1 MALGLGGAPMALG
14 KKMFLTKSKRI
25 DQVRAAVQEEN
36 WSQLNQLL
44 TQMVGALEK
53 PAEDGP
59 SYIKDIAFSNGNS
72 NGKGYKSESQEIIDL
87 PQILDLAL
95 KILIGGDFQARWDA
109 AKIFP
114 RLGQIAIAPLMAIL
128 QDERADSELRWFAGR
143 ILGEFEDPEAVQAL
157 IQLLE
162 TDEDEELSIMAAD
175 ALAHIGFRAIKGL
188 ESLLAEPSSRL
199 LAVRSLARIRRREII
214 DPLLS
219 VVGDAD
225 PSVRAAAIEALAN
238 FDEPHIL
245 PALVAAL
252 EDLATAVRREAT
264 IGLGLWAVRS
274 SSPLPPELD
283 IVELLEERLWD
294 FNLEVCQQA
303 ALALSR
309 LQTLA
314 AAAALARVLQSPT
327 TPVPLQLSV
336 LRSLGWMGTKE
347 ALDYLRGAMLDSPN
361 LVSNYE
367 ALPEAIRVLGRIENK
382 DLRPKAAEI
391 LIGLLQLEEPPVGMG
406 LAKTKQEIALA
417 LGYLGSQEAIDPLIN
432 MLADADT
439 AVRLHTIHAL
449 QRLNPQGLRQQLEQL
464 AANENLSPDMKQGV
478 AIALQELS

>member
-1 MALGLGGAPMALG
+1 
-14 KKMFLTKSKRI
+14 MFLTKSKRI
-25 DQVRAAVQEEN
+25 DQVPAAEPEEN

-44 TQMVGALEK
+44 TQMVGDLEK
-53 PAEDGP
+53 NAEDGP
-59 SYIKDIAFSNGNS
+59 YYIKEIAFSNGNS
-72 NGKGYKSESQEIIDL
+72 NGKGHKSESQEIIDL
-87 PQILDLAL
+87 PQIIDLAL

-109 AKIFP
+109 AKVFP

-143 ILGEFEDPEAVQAL
+143 ILGEFEDPEAVRAL

-175 ALAHIGFRAIKGL
+175 ALAHIGSSAIKGL
-188 ESLLAEPSSRL
+188 ESLLVEPSSRL
-199 LAVRSLARIRRREII
+199 LAVRSLARIRRRETI

-225 PSVRAAAIEALAN
+225 PSVRSAAIEALAN
-238 FDEPHIL
+238 FDEPQIL
-245 PALVAAL
+245 PALVGAL

-264 IGLGLWAVRS
+264 IGLGLWAVRYS
-274 SSPLPPELD
+274 SPPLPPGLD

-294 FNLEVCQQA
+294 FNLEICQQA

-309 LQTLA
+309 LQTLG
-314 AAAALARVLQSPT
+314 AAAALARVLQSRT

-347 ALDYLRGAMLDSPN
+347 ALDYLRGAMLDSPG
-361 LVSNYE
+361 LVSDSE

-391 LIGLLQLEEPPVGMG
+391 LIGLLQLEEPPAAMR

-432 MLADADT
+432 MLADANT

-464 AANENLSPDMKQGV
+464 AANENLTLEMKQGV

>member
-1 MALGLGGAPMALG
+1 
-14 KKMFLTKSKRI
+14 MFLTKSKRI

-44 TQMVGALEK
+44 TQLVGALEK

-59 SYIKDIAFSNGNS
+59 SSIKEIAFSNGNIS
-72 NGKGYKSESQEIIDL
+72 GKGHKSQSQDIIDL

-109 AKIFP
+109 AKTFP

-214 DPLLS
+214 NPLLS

-238 FDEPHIL
+238 FDEPQIL

-252 EDLATAVRREAT
+252 EDLATGVRREAT

-309 LQTLA
+309 LQTLG
-314 AAAALARVLQSPT
+314 AAAALARVLQSPS

-361 LVSNYE
+361 PVSDSE

-382 DLRPKAAEI
+382 DLRPKATEI
-391 LIGLLQLEEPPVGMG
+391 LIGLLQLEEPPAAMR
-406 LAKTKQEIALA
+406 LAKTKQQIALA

-432 MLADADT
+432 MLADANT

-449 QRLNPQGLRQQLEQL
+449 KRLNPQGLRQQLEQL
-464 AANENLSPDMKQGV
+464 TANENLTPEMKQGL
-478 AIALQELS
+478 AIALVELS

>member
-1 MALGLGGAPMALG
+1 MALG

-25 DQVRAAVQEEN
+25 DQVPAAVQEEN

-44 TQMVGALEK
+44 TQLVGALEK
-53 PAEDGP
+53 PTEDGP
-59 SYIKDIAFSNGNS
+59 YYIKEIAFSNGNS
-72 NGKGYKSESQEIIDL
+72 NGKGHKSESQEIIDL
-87 PQILDLAL
+87 PQIIDLAL

-109 AKIFP
+109 AKVFP

-143 ILGEFEDPEAVQAL
+143 ILGEFEDPEAVRAL

-175 ALAHIGFRAIKGL
+175 ALAHIGSSAIKGL

-199 LAVRSLARIRRREII
+199 LAVRSLARIRRRETI

-238 FDEPHIL
+238 FDEPQIL

-274 SSPLPPELD
+274 SPLPPELD

-294 FNLEVCQQA
+294 FNLEICQQA

-309 LQTLA
+309 LQTLG
-314 AAAALARVLQSPT
+314 AAAALARVLQSPV

-347 ALDYLRGAMLDSPN
+347 ALDYLRGAMLDSPG
-361 LVSNYE
+361 LVSDSE

-382 DLRPKAAEI
+382 DLRPKATEI
-391 LIGLLQLEEPPVGMG
+391 LIGLLQLEEPPAAMR

-432 MLADADT
+432 MLADANT
-439 AVRLHTIHAL
+439 AVRLHTIYAL

-464 AANENLSPDMKQGV
+464 AAHENLTLEMKQGV
-478 AIALQELS
+478 AIAIQELS